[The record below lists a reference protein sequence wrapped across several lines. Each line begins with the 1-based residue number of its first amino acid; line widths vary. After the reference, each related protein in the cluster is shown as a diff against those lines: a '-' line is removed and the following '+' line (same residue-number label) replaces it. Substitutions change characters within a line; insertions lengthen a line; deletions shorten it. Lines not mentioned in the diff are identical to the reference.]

1 MDFEYIYVRLD
12 NDRKK
17 SIFEEKSTF
26 KILPLFMKIKT
37 RAVFELGTWGLV
49 DRSKIHCA
57 TEKDNCTNYG
67 GLNCVIMC

>member
-26 KILPLFMKIKT
+26 KILPLFMKTKVT
-37 RAVFELGTWGLV
+37 AVFEVGNWV
-49 DRSKIHCA
+49 DRSKLHPLR
-57 TEKDNCTNYG
+57 K
-67 GLNCVIMC
+67 M